1 MKKTA
6 NTLDAG
12 VVRCLIYYSPEEK
25 IYYGTALELNITVS
39 YDNEEEAWLE
49 LKEEVRDYIEEAR
62 KLNAPNLLNQEV
74 DKELEDMW
82 QSLSDSASLGGK
94 SASEMATSFVPLHAS
109 TSLIPA

>member
-1 MKKTA
+1 MKTTN
-6 NTLDAG
+6 NTLDTG
-12 VVRCLIYYSPEEK
+12 VIRCLIYYSPEEK

-49 LKEEVRDYIEEAR
+49 LKEEVQDYIKEAR
-62 KLNAPNLLNQEV
+62 ELNAPKLLNQEV

-82 QSLSDSASLGGK
+82 QSLSDNTSLDNK
-94 SASEMATSFVPLHAS
+94 NTAKAVAPFVPLHAS